1 MVDKS
6 ILFANLILDGF
17 TIYLSIKA
25 TQLSTLTLRQLE
37 NNTWKS
43 QKLDAMEKPLL
54 LLTHKINR
62 CSVYEI
68 KLISVIG
75 NARDQKQIYRLNKT
89 VSH

>member
-75 NARDQKQIYRLNKT
+75 KARDQKQIYRLNET